1 MFIGVAGNIGAG
13 KTTLTRMLVDYY
25 GWTPKYE
32 AVTYNPYL
40 EDYYKDIQR
49 WSFNLEIYFLEQRF
63 QDLMEIAKSDNVIIQ
78 DRTIFEGVYVFVAN
92 NYEQGNLSKRDFE
105 TYMRLFNLMMSMVKA
120 PDLMIYLK
128 SSVPHLVAQIQK
140 RGREYEQGMNL
151 SYLQGLNEKYE
162 KFINEDYKG
171 HVLTIDVDGLDF
183 ESRPEDF
190 AMITERIDSEL
201 FSLFGQTNNIQGL
214 CI

>member
-92 NYEQGNLSKRDFE
+92 NYEQGNLSKRDFD

>member
-13 KTTLTRMLVDYY
+13 KTTLTRMLADYY

-32 AVTYNPYL
+32 SVTYNPYL

>member
-1 MFIGVAGNIGAG
+1 
-13 KTTLTRMLVDYY
+13 
-25 GWTPKYE
+25 
-32 AVTYNPYL
+32 
-40 EDYYKDIQR
+40 
-49 WSFNLEIYFLEQRF
+49 
-63 QDLMEIAKSDNVIIQ
+63 MEIAKSDNVIIQ

>member
-32 AVTYNPYL
+32 SVTYNPYL

-92 NYEQGNLSKRDFE
+92 NYEQGNLSKRDFD